1 MDLDLNQEPLDS
13 STGSMVGLGSVL
25 NELETSHDH
34 IEERI
39 RRLRSVTGRER
50 QRQRWRR
57 ARNHLPVTDRALTE
71 TFDSALGE
79 GSMQN
84 GEYSVGTAKIGQS
97 GGFHLIA
104 KVLELDTD
112 DKKVSGE
119 GGMGFDCNI
128 CLDMAREPI
137 LTCCGH
143 LFCWACFYK
152 LPYVYSM
159 AKECPVCNG
168 EVNDTDV
175 TPIYGNG
182 RNTHVSGSESGE
194 KVPPRPKAHRV
205 ESVRQQQINRGVSHV
220 PVAEALRRIRMRIG
234 DTRER
239 RFTRVF
245 SETAAS
251 LSSISSG
258 LNNQRL
264 FEDHQEL
271 FIPDPILG
279 GSHGQILHQTVD
291 SIAEIGSV
299 GTVASSSG
307 RTDLSTS
314 VVHLENPGP
323 DAPTGINLIEPRPSS
338 SSRRSNRLS
347 RVSSVDN
354 GVSHAPRR
362 RRLYFDMNS
371 YFM

>member
-1 MDLDLNQEPLDS
+1 MDLDLNQEPDS
-13 STGSMVGLGSVL
+13 STGSMVVGSVL
-25 NELETSHDH
+25 NELETSHEQ

-39 RRLRSVTGRER
+39 RQLGSVTDRAR
-50 QRQRWRR
+50 QRQRWQR
-57 ARNHLPVTDRALTE
+57 APNHLPRTVRALTE
-71 TFDSALGE
+71 TFDSAVGE
-79 GSMQN
+79 GTMEN
-84 GEYSVGTAKIGQS
+84 GEYSVDTAKIGKR
-97 GGFHLIA
+97 GGFHLVA
-104 KVLELDTD
+104 KALELDTD
-112 DKKVSGE
+112 IKNVAGE
-119 GGMGFDCNI
+119 GGGFFDCNI
-128 CLDMAREPI
+128 CLDMATEPI

-152 LPYVYSM
+152 LSYVYST

-168 EVNDTDV
+168 EVNDTDI

-182 RNTHVSGSESGE
+182 RNTRLSESESDE

-205 ESVRQQQINRGVSHV
+205 ESVRQQQVNRGVSHV

-234 DTRER
+234 DTGER

-271 FIPDPILG
+271 FIPDPLLG
-279 GSHGQILHQTVD
+279 GSHGQVLHQTVD
-291 SIAEIGSV
+291 SITEIGSA

-307 RTDLSTS
+307 RTDISTS

-323 DAPTGINLIEPRPSS
+323 DAPAEINLIEPRPSS
-338 SSRRSNRLS
+338 SSRRRNRLS

-354 GVSHAPRR
+354 RVSRAPRR
-362 RRLYFDMNS
+362 RRLNFNMDS
-371 YFM
+371 YAI

>member
-25 NELETSHDH
+25 NELETSHDQ

-39 RRLRSVTGRER
+39 RRLRSVTDRER

-79 GSMQN
+79 GTMQN
-84 GEYSVGTAKIGQS
+84 GEYSVGTAKIGKS

-104 KVLELDTD
+104 KVLELDAD
-112 DKKVSGE
+112 AKKVSGE
-119 GGMGFDCNI
+119 GGMGFD
-128 CLDMAREPI
+128 
-137 LTCCGH
+137 
-143 LFCWACFYK
+143 W
-152 LPYVYSM
+152 
-159 AKECPVCNG
+159 
-168 EVNDTDV
+168 
-175 TPIYGNG
+175 
-182 RNTHVSGSESGE
+182 SESGE

-239 RFTRVF
+239 RFRRVF

-291 SIAEIGSV
+291 SIAEIGSA

-354 GVSHAPRR
+354 GVSRAPRR
-362 RRLYFDMNS
+362 RRLYFDMDS